1 MALKPVYVLIKNLFF
16 AEKIVKTAKMMGL
29 EARTYDSAERLIQS
43 AREKEPALVI
53 LDCEGSEKEAF
64 QLLAQ
69 FRSDEWLSKIPRIGY
84 LSGASQALKREM
96 RNVGCLQVYGKVEFT
111 RELENLFGRYAHG
124 VSYRL

>member
-1 MALKPVYVLIKNLFF
+1 MKPVYVLIHNLFF
-16 AEKIVKTAKMMGL
+16 AQKIVKRAKSVGL
-29 EARTYDSAERLIQS
+29 EARAFDSADRLIQS

-64 QLLAQ
+64 QLLGQ
-69 FRSDEWLSKIPRIGY
+69 FRSDESLSKIPRIGY
-84 LSGASQALKREM
+84 LSGGSGDLKREM
-96 RNVGCLQVYGKVEFT
+96 RNAGCLQVYGKVEFT